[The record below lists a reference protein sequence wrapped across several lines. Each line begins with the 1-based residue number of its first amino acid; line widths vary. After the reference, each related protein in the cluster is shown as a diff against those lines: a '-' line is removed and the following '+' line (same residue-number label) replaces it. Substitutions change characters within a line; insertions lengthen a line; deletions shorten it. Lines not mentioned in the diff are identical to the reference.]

1 MTRNT
6 RCAAVAAATILLAF
20 AGSAQAQSAATGRA
34 ELTAYIDGL
43 AREHLRRAR
52 ARSRA

>member
-43 AREHLRRAR
+43 ARET
-52 ARSRA
+52 